1 MELIGEQRLAAPRQ
15 RVWDALNDIDVLQ
28 RCIPGCETI
37 ERAEDGGLTAKVVAK
52 VGPVKATFS
61 GKVRFDN
68 VVEGV
73 SYTISGE
80 GQGGVA
86 GFAKGAADVIL
97 AEDGPEATVLG
108 YTVRANVGGK
118 LAQLGARLID
128 STAKSMAE
136 AFFARFA
143 EIVAPAPEP
152 QTAAAPVADGAD
164 VTETDAIG
172 QAPGT
177 LAEAAARGIIDTDT
191 PEPAPDAPRGAT
203 ANATATLGGVP
214 PWMLLVGGAAIVA
227 VVTLIAAR

>member
-15 RVWDALNDIDVLQ
+15 RVWDALNDLDVLQ

-61 GKVRFDN
+61 GKVRFEN

-73 SYTISGE
+73 SYTIAGE

-86 GFAKGAADVIL
+86 GFAKGAADVVL
-97 AEDGPEATVLG
+97 TEDGPEATVLG
-108 YTVRANVGGK
+108 YTVRASVGGK

-143 EIVAPAPEP
+143 EIVAPAPEME
-152 QTAAAPVADGAD
+152 AAAPVADGAD
-164 VTETDAIG
+164 VTETDALG
-172 QAPGT
+172 AAPGT
-177 LAEAAARGIIDTDT
+177 LAEAAARGIIDGEETA
-191 PEPAPDAPRGAT
+191 PAAQSPRGET
-203 ANATATLGGVP
+203 ANATTALGGVP
-214 PWMLLVGGAAIVA
+214 PWMLLVGGAVIVA